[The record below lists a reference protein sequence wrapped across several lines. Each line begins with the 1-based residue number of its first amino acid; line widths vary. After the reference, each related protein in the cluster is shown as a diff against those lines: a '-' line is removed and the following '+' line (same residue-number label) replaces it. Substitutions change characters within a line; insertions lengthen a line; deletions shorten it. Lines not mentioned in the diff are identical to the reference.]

1 MSAKRSTQRDRS
13 IKYLDQ
19 DQVRRLFSAARKASV
34 RDQLLLAFLYRFGM
48 RASEVCQL
56 RAADV
61 NTKRGEIRVNGLK
74 GGLERIYTLP
84 RDLRPLL
91 RRHRPGGEY
100 FFTSRQDD
108 GKLSRTRVWQVFKA
122 LAREAD
128 LPAWASVHSLR
139 HSAAV
144 HALDAGL
151 QLEDVRDLLR
161 HRRMSSTEVYG
172 DISVRR
178 RNDYL
183 RRLEE
188 SPAVVKIQGKP

>member
-1 MSAKRSTQRDRS
+1 MIAKRSTQPDRA

-19 DQVRRLFSAARKASV
+19 DQVRRLFASARTAPV
-34 RDQLLLAFLYRFGM
+34 RDQLILAFLYRFGM

-56 RAADV
+56 KTADV
-61 NTKRGEIRVNGLK
+61 DRKRGEVRIRGLK
-74 GGLERIYTLP
+74 NGLERVYTLP

-91 RRHRPGGEY
+91 RRHRPGEG
-100 FFTSRQDD
+100 FFFGSRQDD
-108 GKLSRTRVWQVFKA
+108 GRLSRTRVWQVFKA
-122 LAREAD
+122 LAREAS
-128 LPAWASVHSLR
+128 LPDWATVHSLR

-161 HRRMSSTEVYG
+161 HRRMSSTEIYG
-172 DISVRR
+172 EISVRR

-188 SPAVVKIQGKP
+188 SPAVVKMGR